1 MPSWV
6 IPAVAVF
13 WVGFLLAGLAKHWRG
28 STAWCCCRH
37 LAVLRL
43 AIEPGV
49 NRLARRGWR
58 RGRATGVI
66 LLGVVVLV
74 VVFVAAIGTF
84 VGTQAADLLQN
95 SETYITDIVD
105 NINDTFGTELD
116 RRT

>member
-1 MPSWV
+1 M
-6 IPAVAVF
+6 
-13 WVGFLLAGLAKHWRG
+13 
-28 STAWCCCRH
+28 
-37 LAVLRL
+37 
-43 AIEPGV
+43 
-49 NRLARRGWR
+49 
-58 RGRATGVI
+58 I

-74 VVFVAAIGTF
+74 VALVAAIGTF